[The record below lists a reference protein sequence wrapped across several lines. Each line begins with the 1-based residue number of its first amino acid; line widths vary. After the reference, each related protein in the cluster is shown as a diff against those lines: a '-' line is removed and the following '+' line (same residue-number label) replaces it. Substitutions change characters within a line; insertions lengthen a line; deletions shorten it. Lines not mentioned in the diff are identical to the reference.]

1 MHSFYQF
8 HYVHNTLRLQLQLK
22 RQLNDWAGH
31 DSEYWF
37 DPGDS
42 ISPTI
47 PYRVNKS
54 LKTGDFECSEVLERN
69 QDAQKH
75 LDIP

>member
-8 HYVHNTLRLQLQLK
+8 HYGHKTLRLQLQLK

-31 DSEYWF
+31 DSEHWF
-37 DPGDS
+37 DPEDN
-42 ISPTI
+42 ISLTV

-54 LKTGDFECSEVLERN
+54 LKKGNFGCSVVL
-69 QDAQKH
+69 
-75 LDIP
+75 